1 MKENPGGR
9 VQCLKKREHRRASD
23 RPWVEVD
30 LAENGA
36 LAVEKVKKCRQAL
49 TSGFVHDIALSYIG

>member
-1 MKENPGGR
+1 MAEYNA
-9 VQCLKKREHRRASD
+9 LNREIIGELLTD
-23 RPWVEVD
+23 LEIEVD
-30 LAENGA
+30 LAKNGA

>member
-1 MKENPGGR
+1 MAEYNA
-9 VQCLKKREHRRASD
+9 LNREIIGELLTD
-23 RPWVEVD
+23 LEVEVD

-49 TSGFVHDIALSYIG
+49 TGGFVHDIALSYIG

>member
-1 MKENPGGR
+1 MAEYNA
-9 VQCLKKREHRRASD
+9 LNRESIGELLTD
-23 RPWVEVD
+23 LEIEVD

-36 LAVEKVKKCRQAL
+36 LVVEKVKKCRQAL

>member
-1 MKENPGGR
+1 MAEYNA
-9 VQCLKKREHRRASD
+9 LNREIIGELLTD
-23 RPWVEVD
+23 LEIEVD
-30 LAENGA
+30 LAENGV